1 MDRCSSSG
9 DSSPRRERLRSSRKK
24 IKAREKVEKS
34 EHCTFLMFCGSCSKA
49 RTAVAQREA
58 HFEVKML
65 KASKQIL
72 KTPDA
77 RSTFGSWDFQVSG
90 AVARSTFGSRNVENT
105 PASEHFWTLRCWKS
119 AHRCCGKHI
128 SKSKWSKHTT
138 FGPLLDVLWQL
149 QQLQLLLQLQ
159 LPYRLQRRYTTLQL
173 QLHHTTPVTTTATS
187 ATTTTLLLPLKLQPQ
202 LR

>member
-34 EHCTFLMFCGSCSKA
+34 EHCTFLMFCGSCSQA

-90 AVARSTFGSRNVENT
+90 AVAPSTFGSQNVENT

-119 AHRCCGKHI
+119 AHRCCGKHFEV
-128 SKSKWSKHTT
+128 KMVKTHHVRTT
-138 FGPLLDVLWQL
+138 FGRSL
-149 QQLQLLLQLQ
+149 
-159 LPYRLQRRYTTLQL
+159 
-173 QLHHTTPVTTTATS
+173 TTATTATAP
-187 ATTTTLLLPLKLQPQ
+187 ATTTTLDYNDATLHYNYNYNYNYTTLHL
-202 LR
+202 

>member
-34 EHCTFLMFCGSCSKA
+34 EHCTFLMFCGSCSQA

-77 RSTFGSWDFQVSG
+77 RSTFGS
-90 AVARSTFGSRNVENT
+90 
-105 PASEHFWTLRCWKS
+105 
-119 AHRCCGKHI
+119 
-128 SKSKWSKHTT
+128 
-138 FGPLLDVLWQL
+138 
-149 QQLQLLLQLQ
+149 
-159 LPYRLQRRYTTLQL
+159 
-173 QLHHTTPVTTTATS
+173 
-187 ATTTTLLLPLKLQPQ
+187 
-202 LR
+202 